1 MAIISLELNLVHI
14 IDEVGEAHKGRGA
27 LICRKV
33 GADSAG
39 ITTGTGVKEDAEI
52 RLVGFNRILG
62 QLVFFTPIS
71 FAKMIIINLLRI
83 ATDLSQELLHV
94 DC

>member
-39 ITTGTGVKEDAEI
+39 ITTGTGVKEHAE
-52 RLVGFNRILG
+52 
-62 QLVFFTPIS
+62 
-71 FAKMIIINLLRI
+71 MIIINLLRI

>member
-39 ITTGTGVKEDAEI
+39 VAAGTGVEEDAE
-52 RLVGFNRILG
+52 
-62 QLVFFTPIS
+62 
-71 FAKMIIINLLRI
+71 MIIINLLRI

>member
-14 IDEVGEAHKGRGA
+14 IDEVGEAHKCRGA

-39 ITTGTGVKEDAEI
+39 VATGTGVKEDAE
-52 RLVGFNRILG
+52 
-62 QLVFFTPIS
+62 
-71 FAKMIIINLLRI
+71 MIIINLLRI